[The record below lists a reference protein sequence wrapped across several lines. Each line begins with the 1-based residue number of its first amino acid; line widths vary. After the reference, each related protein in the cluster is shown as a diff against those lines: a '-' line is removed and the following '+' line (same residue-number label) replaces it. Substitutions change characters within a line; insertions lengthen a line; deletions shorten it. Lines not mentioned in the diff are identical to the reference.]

1 MKKGICGVTVL
12 AVLLFSASAQDRAS
26 PGMAQVTSEHYQ
38 VLSDG
43 GGVDAALLSRELESR
58 FALYNRIFHFSSQTV
73 VFPLKVRVYKD
84 KKTYD
89 DYVSLRLNG
98 TRAGAVYLHY
108 NQAETRELVVHRG
121 SADEE
126 RMFPHQAFIQY
137 LRAFIPYPPAWLRE
151 GFAIYF
157 NTLKFDAGTNTINSV
172 AANGATTTTTG
183 ITNSDVLPGRALTG
197 GGLAY
202 EENLAWLELVKGLGS
217 KAPSLEAIL
226 RADIDGIPEPMEYFP
241 SLSWSLVSFFMNA
254 EKDYYYT
261 RILFESFMSLSRS
274 SSAIGNSEAML
285 NHILSWT
292 DLDTLRQDYKT
303 YIDSRKTFAE
313 LLAEGQQA
321 YKNKDSSR
329 AEAAFL
335 SAHRQKPTHYA
346 PYYYLGLLAYEA
358 SNFEQA
364 EQYYRS
370 ALQYGGGAG
379 LVSYARGLN
388 AISAGR
394 NGEAKTFLEQAA
406 ADPDYKERAQ
416 ALIARLP

>member
-1 MKKGICGVTVL
+1 
-12 AVLLFSASAQDRAS
+12 
-26 PGMAQVTSEHYQ
+26 MA
-38 VLSDG
+38 
-43 GGVDAALLSRELESR
+43 
-58 FALYNRIFHFSSQTV
+58 
-73 VFPLKVRVYKD
+73 
-84 KKTYD
+84 
-89 DYVSLRLNG
+89 
-98 TRAGAVYLHY
+98 
-108 NQAETRELVVHRG
+108 
-121 SADEE
+121 
-126 RMFPHQAFIQY
+126 
-137 LRAFIPYPPAWLRE
+137 
-151 GFAIYF
+151 
-157 NTLKFDAGTNTINSV
+157 
-172 AANGATTTTTG
+172 
-183 ITNSDVLPGRALTG
+183 
-197 GGLAY
+197 
-202 EENLAWLELVKGLGS
+202 
-217 KAPSLEAIL
+217 
-226 RADIDGIPEPMEYFP
+226 
-241 SLSWSLVSFFMNA
+241 
-254 EKDYYYT
+254 
-261 RILFESFMSLSRS
+261 LSRS

-292 DLDTLRQDYKT
+292 DLDTLRADYKT

-313 LLAEGQQA
+313 LLADGQQA

-358 SNFEQA
+358 KNFEQA

-406 ADPDYKERAQ
+406 VDPDYKERAL

>member
-1 MKKGICGVTVL
+1 MVL
-12 AVLLFSASAQDRAS
+12 AVLLVSVSAQDRTS
-26 PGMAQVTSEHYQ
+26 SGMAQVSSEHYQ
-38 VLSDG
+38 VLADSG
-43 GGVDAALLSRELESR
+43 SVDAALLSKELESR
-58 FALYNRIFHFSSQTV
+58 FALYNRIFHFNSQSV
-73 VFPLKVRVYKD
+73 VFPLKVRAYKD
-84 KKTYD
+84 KQAYD

-108 NQAETRELVVHRG
+108 NRADMRELVVHRG
-121 SADEE
+121 SPDEE

-157 NTLKFDAGTNTINSV
+157 NTLTFDTGTNTMSS
-172 AANGATTTTTG
+172 A
-183 ITNSDVLPGRALTG
+183 DLPGRALAG
-197 GGLAY
+197 GELAY
-202 EENLAWLELVKGLGS
+202 EENLAWLELVKGLGN

-226 RADIDGIPEPMEYFP
+226 RADIDGTPDPTEYFP
-241 SLSWSLVSFFMNA
+241 SLAWSLVSFFMNA

-261 RILFESFMSLSRS
+261 RILFESFMVLSSS
-274 SSAIGNSEAML
+274 SSAVANSEAVL

-292 DLDTLRQDYKT
+292 GLDTLTRDYKT

-313 LLAEGQQA
+313 LLADGQQA

-335 SAHRQKPTHYA
+335 SAHRQRTSHYA

-358 SNFEQA
+358 KNFEQA

-370 ALQYGGGAG
+370 ALQYGGGVG
-379 LVSYARGLN
+379 LVSYALGIN
-388 AISAGR
+388 AITAGR
-394 NGEAKTFLEQAA
+394 TAEAKAFLEQAA
-406 ADPDYKERAQ
+406 AEPEYKERAQ

>member
-1 MKKGICGVTVL
+1 MKKAICSVTVFV
-12 AVLLFSASAQDRAS
+12 VLLFSVSAQDRMS
-26 PGMAQVTSEHYQ
+26 SGIAQVSSEHYQ
-38 VLSDG
+38 VLADNG
-43 GGVDAALLSRELESR
+43 IDAALLSKELESR

-73 VFPLKVRVYKD
+73 VFPLKVRAYKD
-84 KKTYD
+84 KKAYD

-108 NQAETRELVVHRG
+108 NQAELRELVVHQG

-157 NTLKFDAGTNTINSV
+157 NTLKFEAGTNT
-172 AANGATTTTTG
+172 
-183 ITNSDVLPGRALTG
+183 TNSADLPGRALAG
-197 GGLAY
+197 GRLAY

-226 RADIDGIPEPMEYFP
+226 RADIDGIPNPTEYFP
-241 SLSWSLVSFFMNA
+241 SLAWSLVSFFMNA

-261 RILFESFMSLSRS
+261 RILFESFMVLSSS
-274 SSAIGNSEAML
+274 SSAVANSEAML

-292 DLDTLRQDYKT
+292 DVDTLTQDYKT

-313 LLAEGQQA
+313 LLTEGQQA

-358 SNFEQA
+358 KDFEQA

-370 ALQYGGGAG
+370 ALQYGGSEG

-388 AISAGR
+388 AIAAGR
-394 NGEAKTFLEQAA
+394 TAEAKAFLEQAA
-406 ADPDYKERAQ
+406 ADPEYKERAQ
-416 ALIARLP
+416 ALIARLL

>member
-1 MKKGICGVTVL
+1 MKKGICGVTICV
-12 AVLLFSASAQDRAS
+12 VLLFSASAQDRMS
-26 PGMAQVTSEHYQ
+26 PGMVQVNSEHYQ
-38 VLSDG
+38 VFADSGSAD
-43 GGVDAALLSRELESR
+43 VALLSKELESR
-58 FALYNRIFHFSSQTV
+58 FALYNRIFHFNSQTV
-73 VFPLKVRVYKD
+73 VFPLKVRAYKD
-84 KKTYD
+84 KKAYD

-108 NQAETRELVVHRG
+108 NQADLRELVLHRG
-121 SADEE
+121 SAEEE

-157 NTLKFDAGTNTINSV
+157 NTLKFDAGTNT
-172 AANGATTTTTG
+172 
-183 ITNSDVLPGRALTG
+183 TNSADLPGRALVSS
-197 GGLAY
+197 GLTY
-202 EENLAWLELVKGLGS
+202 EENLTWLELVKSLGS

-226 RADIDGIPEPMEYFP
+226 RADIDGIPEPAEYFP
-241 SLSWSLVSFFMNA
+241 SLAWSLVSFLMNA

-261 RILFESFMSLSRS
+261 RILFESFMVLSGS
-274 SSAIGNSEAML
+274 SSSVANSESVL

-292 DLDTLRQDYKT
+292 DLNTLMRDYKT
-303 YIDSRKTFAE
+303 YIDSRKTFTE
-313 LLAEGQQA
+313 LLTEGQQA

-358 SNFEQA
+358 KNFDQA

-370 ALQYGGGAG
+370 ALQYGGNTG
-379 LVSYARGLN
+379 LISYARGIN
-388 AISAGR
+388 AIAAGHTA
-394 NGEAKTFLEQAA
+394 EAKPLLEQAA
-406 ADPDYKERAQ
+406 ADPEYEERAQ

>member
-1 MKKGICGVTVL
+1 MVF
-12 AVLLFSASAQDRAS
+12 AVLLVSVSAQDRTS
-26 PGMAQVTSEHYQ
+26 SGIAQVSSEHYQ
-38 VLSDG
+38 VLADSG
-43 GGVDAALLSRELESR
+43 SVDAALLSRELESR
-58 FALYNRIFHFSSQTV
+58 FALYNRIFHFNSQSV
-73 VFPLKVRVYKD
+73 VFPLKVRAYKD
-84 KKTYD
+84 KKAYD

-108 NQAETRELVVHRG
+108 NQADLRELVVHRG
-121 SADEE
+121 GADEE

-157 NTLKFDAGTNTINSV
+157 NTLKFDAGTNTMSN
-172 AANGATTTTTG
+172 AE
-183 ITNSDVLPGRALTG
+183 LPGQAFAD

-202 EENLAWLELVKGLGS
+202 EENLAWLELVKELGN
-217 KAPSLEAIL
+217 KVPSLEAIL
-226 RADIDGIPEPMEYFP
+226 RADIDGTPSPTEYFP
-241 SLSWSLVSFFMNA
+241 SIAWSLVSFFMNA

-261 RILFESFMSLSRS
+261 RILFESFMALSGS
-274 SSAIGNSEAML
+274 SSAVANSEAVL

-292 DLDTLRQDYKT
+292 DLDMLMRDYKT

-313 LLAEGQQA
+313 LLADGQQA

-335 SAHRQKPTHYA
+335 SAHRQKPSHYA

-358 SNFEQA
+358 KNFDQA

-370 ALQYGGGAG
+370 ALQYGGDAG
-379 LVSYARGLN
+379 LISYARGIN
-388 AISAGR
+388 AIAAGR
-394 NGEAKTFLEQAA
+394 TAEAKAFLKQAA
-406 ADPDYKERAQ
+406 ADPEYKERAQ

>member
-1 MKKGICGVTVL
+1 MKKGICGVTVFT
-12 AVLLFSASAQDRAS
+12 VLLFSASAQDRTS
-26 PGMAQVTSEHYQ
+26 PGMAQVISEHYQ
-38 VLSDG
+38 VLADSG
-43 GGVDAALLSRELESR
+43 SVDAALLSKELESR
-58 FALYNRIFHFSSQTV
+58 FALYNRIFHFSNQTV
-73 VFPLKVRVYKD
+73 VYPLKVRAYKD
-84 KKTYD
+84 KKAYD
-89 DYVSLRLNG
+89 DYVSLRLNS

-108 NQAETRELVVHRG
+108 NQADLRELVVHRG

-157 NTLKFDAGTNTINSV
+157 NTLKFDAGTNTMNS
-172 AANGATTTTTG
+172 AE
-183 ITNSDVLPGRALTG
+183 LPGRALAG

-226 RADIDGIPEPMEYFP
+226 RADIDGIPDPTEYFP
-241 SLSWSLVSFFMNA
+241 SIAWSLVSFFMNA

-261 RILFESFMSLSRS
+261 RILFESFMVLSGS
-274 SSAIGNSEAML
+274 SSAVANSEAVL
-285 NHILSWT
+285 NHILSWL
-292 DLDTLRQDYKT
+292 DLDTLTRDYKT

-313 LLAEGQQA
+313 LLADGQQA

-358 SNFEQA
+358 KNFDQA

-370 ALQYGGGAG
+370 AIQYGGGEG
-379 LVSYARGLN
+379 LISYARGIN

-394 NGEAKTFLEQAA
+394 TAEAKAFLEQAA
-406 ADPDYKERAQ
+406 ADPEYKERAQ